1 MRRLESAIRVVQ
13 TQVSLSGHG
22 AGLVLLLAALAAC
35 APVRDGRYPSRDRT
49 LPRPSDSPAHAPGA
63 YGDRTLSEYPRDA
76 EAISGPAVLN
86 LLAQARQAL
95 AAGRAEQ
102 AVASL
107 EVALDIEPRNPFI
120 WQQLA
125 GAHLQQDL
133 PDQAEQ
139 QAQRA
144 NSFAR
149 GNPYIEIENWRV
161 IAAARQARGDQ
172 AGARQARERV
182 TELQDR
188 LDE

>member
-1 MRRLESAIRVVQ
+1 VRRLEIAIRLVQ
-13 TQVSLSGHG
+13 THHPLTFRW
-22 AGLVLLLAALAAC
+22 AGLALLLAALAAC
-35 APVRDGRYPSRDRT
+35 APVRDGRYPRDGGGSRPT
-49 LPRPSDSPAHAPGA
+49 QGPGQTPGP
-63 YGDRTLSEYPRDA
+63 YGERDLSEFPRNP

-86 LLAQARQAL
+86 LLEQARAAL

-107 EVALDIEPRNPFI
+107 EVALDIEPRNPFV

-125 GAHLQQDL
+125 GAHLQQRL

-139 QAQRA
+139 QAQRS

-149 GNPYIEIENWRV
+149 GNPFIEIGNWRM

-172 AGARQARERV
+172 AGAQQARERV